1 MAPDVGLVMFQ
12 DEEYRRWKLTAMDSD
27 GDGTDN
33 KTDTDDDN
41 DGVLD
46 TADALPLDPNSSTD
60 DNNDGR
66 ADEDE

>member
-1 MAPDVGLVMFQ
+1 
-12 DEEYRRWKLTAMDSD
+12 MDTD

-46 TADALPLDPNSSTD
+46 VNDALPLDPNSSTD
-60 DNNDGR
+60 NNNDGR
-66 ADEDE
+66 ASDETDGKRGAGFSSN

>member
-1 MAPDVGLVMFQ
+1 MFE
-12 DEEYRRWKLTAMDSD
+12 DERHRRWKLTAMDSD

-46 TADALPLDPNSSTD
+46 TADALSLIHI
-60 DNNDGR
+60 
-66 ADEDE
+66 